1 MKTDFHET
9 MEELFNQVED
19 EIPCDTE
26 HEQRFI
32 ENIIEFIKAEAK
44 EITMEEVVK
53 KMISC
58 YMLGNV
64 SSSINEQ

>member
-19 EIPCDTE
+19 EIPSETE
-26 HEQRFI
+26 QEQRHI

>member
-19 EIPCDTE
+19 EIPSETE
-26 HEQRFI
+26 QEQRHI
-32 ENIIEFIKAEAK
+32 ETIIEFIKAEAL